1 MNKADVVNTLIQSAE
16 SNGLIRTIYSI
27 FGKSVKVSIP
37 FGEKTLDSSV
47 DEIDFSVR
55 SSNCLKRTGMMQ
67 IRDVVEAIEDERL
80 LRVRNL
86 GKTSYSEIQIGTLV
100 VHIGMLAQPK
110 HVPTRHTN
118 SWTNGTHQLWSS
130 MAKPTIV
137 FSHLKA

>member
-16 SNGLIRTIYSI
+16 SNGLIHTIYSI
-27 FGKSVKVSIP
+27 FGKSVRVSIP

-86 GKTSYSEIQIGTLV
+86 GKTSYSEIQTKL
-100 VHIGMLAQPK
+100 LALGYSKLSAVEKKQFFFDLLD
-110 HVPTRHTN
+110 R
-118 SWTNGTHQLWSS
+118 NGI
-130 MAKPTIV
+130 K
-137 FSHLKA
+137 

>member
-16 SNGLIRTIYSI
+16 SNGLIHTIYSI

-47 DEIDFSVR
+47 DDIDFSVR

-86 GKTSYSEIQIGTLV
+86 GKTSYSEIQTKLLV
-100 VHIGMLAQPK
+100 LAYSKLTAAEKKQFFFDLLD
-110 HVPTRHTN
+110 R
-118 SWTNGTHQLWSS
+118 NGYK
-130 MAKPTIV
+130 M
-137 FSHLKA
+137 

>member
-16 SNGLIRTIYSI
+16 SNGLIHTIYSI

-37 FGEKTLDSSV
+37 FGEKTLDFSV

-86 GKTSYSEIQIGTLV
+86 GKTSYSEIQTKL
-100 VHIGMLAQPK
+100 LALGYSKLSAVEKKQFFFDLLE
-110 HVPTRHTN
+110 R
-118 SWTNGTHQLWSS
+118 NGI
-130 MAKPTIV
+130 K
-137 FSHLKA
+137 

>member
-86 GKTSYSEIQIGTLV
+86 GKTSYSEIQTKLLV
-100 VHIGMLAQPK
+100 YGF
-110 HVPTRHTN
+110 
-118 SWTNGTHQLWSS
+118 SQLSEKEKYSFFYNVVDNNTAW
-130 MAKPTIV
+130 
-137 FSHLKA
+137 

>member
-1 MNKADVVNTLIQSAE
+1 MNKANVVNTLIQSAE

-86 GKTSYSEIQIGTLV
+86 GKTSYSEIQTKLLV
-100 VHIGMLAQPK
+100 LGYSKLSSIEKKQFFFDLLD
-110 HVPTRHTN
+110 R
-118 SWTNGTHQLWSS
+118 NGY
-130 MAKPTIV
+130 AG
-137 FSHLKA
+137 

>member
-1 MNKADVVNTLIQSAE
+1 MTGAHASMNKADVVNTLIQSAE

-67 IRDVVEAIEDERL
+67 IRDVVEAIEDELL

-86 GKTSYSEIQIGTLV
+86 GKTSYSEIQTKLLV
-100 VHIGMLAQPK
+100 LGYSKLSAIEKKQFFYDLLE
-110 HVPTRHTN
+110 R
-118 SWTNGTHQLWSS
+118 NGYS
-130 MAKPTIV
+130 K
-137 FSHLKA
+137 

>member
-1 MNKADVVNTLIQSAE
+1 MNKTDVVNTLIQSAE
-16 SNGLIRTIYSI
+16 SNGLIHTIYSI
-27 FGKSVKVSIP
+27 FGKSIKVSIP

-86 GKTSYSEIQIGTLV
+86 GKTSYSEIQTKLLV
-100 VHIGMLAQPK
+100 LAYSKLSAVEKKQFFFDLLD
-110 HVPTRHTN
+110 R
-118 SWTNGTHQLWSS
+118 NGY
-130 MAKPTIV
+130 AG
-137 FSHLKA
+137 

>member
-80 LRVRNL
+80 LRVRHL
-86 GKTSYSEIQIGTLV
+86 GKTSYSEIQTKLLV
-100 VHIGMLAQPK
+100 LGYSKLSSIEKKQFFFDLLD
-110 HVPTRHTN
+110 R
-118 SWTNGTHQLWSS
+118 NGY
-130 MAKPTIV
+130 AG
-137 FSHLKA
+137 

>member
-1 MNKADVVNTLIQSAE
+1 MNKTDVVNTLIQSAE
-16 SNGLIRTIYSI
+16 SNGLIHTIYSI

-86 GKTSYSEIQIGTLV
+86 GKTSYSEIQTKLLV
-100 VHIGMLAQPK
+100 LAYSKLSAVEKKQFFFDLLE
-110 HVPTRHTN
+110 R
-118 SWTNGTHQLWSS
+118 NGYVSL
-130 MAKPTIV
+130 
-137 FSHLKA
+137 

>member
-16 SNGLIRTIYSI
+16 SNGLIHTIYSI

-67 IRDVVEAIEDERL
+67 VRDIVEAIEDERL
-80 LRVRNL
+80 LKVRNL
-86 GKTSYSEIQIGTLV
+86 GKTSYSEIQTKL
-100 VHIGMLAQPK
+100 LALGYSKLSAIEKKQFFCDLLDL
-110 HVPTRHTN
+110 
-118 SWTNGTHQLWSS
+118 NGY
-130 MAKPTIV
+130 AG
-137 FSHLKA
+137 

>member
-1 MNKADVVNTLIQSAE
+1 MNKTDVVNTLIQSAE
-16 SNGLIRTIYSI
+16 SNGLIHTIYSI

-37 FGEKTLDSSV
+37 FGQKTLDSSV

-86 GKTSYSEIQIGTLV
+86 GKTSYSEIQTKLLV
-100 VHIGMLAQPK
+100 LAYSKLSAVEKKQFFFDLLD
-110 HVPTRHTN
+110 R
-118 SWTNGTHQLWSS
+118 NGYTG
-130 MAKPTIV
+130 
-137 FSHLKA
+137 

>member
-86 GKTSYSEIQIGTLV
+86 GKTSCSEIQTKLLV
-100 VHIGMLAQPK
+100 LGYSKLSSIEKKQFFFDLLD
-110 HVPTRHTN
+110 R
-118 SWTNGTHQLWSS
+118 NGY
-130 MAKPTIV
+130 AG
-137 FSHLKA
+137 

>member
-86 GKTSYSEIQIGTLV
+86 GKTSYSEIQTKLLV
-100 VHIGMLAQPK
+100 LGYSKLSAIEKKQFFYDLLE
-110 HVPTRHTN
+110 R
-118 SWTNGTHQLWSS
+118 NGYS
-130 MAKPTIV
+130 K
-137 FSHLKA
+137 